1 MNDYLRLKQEEV
13 DRQSISRNISISM
26 GPYVEK
32 MFKRLDTLL
41 TDYKDYR
48 DMIEDQV
55 KKINAAFEK
64 DTITESPEVAASDTP
79 QPQTPECDLPME
91 HYLHLYRTL
100 PTILPDLINQKL
112 SSGQAIDENAIDS
125 IMDTLVQN
133 PEYNELFPSFPAN
146 SEEGGTPSARS
157 TPRKSNRKSTPIRR
171 QPQDVEGDAKRQR
184 PSEE

>member
-32 MFKRLDTLL
+32 MFKRLDVVVNGGDHAQTVL

-64 DTITESPEVAASDTP
+64 DTITESPEVAASDTV
-79 QPQTPECDLPME
+79 C
-91 HYLHLYRTL
+91 
-100 PTILPDLINQKL
+100 NQK
-112 SSGQAIDENAIDS
+112 
-125 IMDTLVQN
+125 
-133 PEYNELFPSFPAN
+133 
-146 SEEGGTPSARS
+146 
-157 TPRKSNRKSTPIRR
+157 
-171 QPQDVEGDAKRQR
+171 
-184 PSEE
+184 